1 MQNGTFPRLT
11 ALDGIRGL
19 TALFVCF
26 EHFAIGF
33 DTALLDGQAQHSH
46 FPWDIALSHNVLSF
60 IYDPDVGLFFV
71 LSGFVL
77 AASTVAAP
85 APFWRLAVRRYIRL
99 ILPVFAVT
107 ILIYLLLHLGVFH
120 NCAAAARL
128 SRSSWMSY
136 IYIPY
141 CFTQPLGQMLFAVLF
156 KLFFII
162 LNGHIVTGQI
172 TYILSMQNPVL
183 WTIPIELVGSLGLF
197 LFYRLRGPHFAQP
210 WACLVIALL
219 AVVVS
224 WETKYWG
231 FGCGIALFEIRRAV
245 LCLPSTYTG
254 LLVRLSLP
262 AGGFI
267 FIFGLWL
274 SSTPLILDQPH
285 IIFANYLYRFHVM
298 AMTLDLRHAGNTL
311 VVAAALFFRPAQR
324 LLNTRI
330 CQFLGR
336 ISFMMYLIQIPVLGA
351 AGATVLV
358 AATPYLGYGGAFLAA
373 FLAFISVTLC
383 AAALLTRILD
393 RPAIRL
399 SHQAMSFPQR
409 LK

>member
-1 MQNGTFPRLT
+1 MNTSPRLT

-46 FPWDIALSHNVLSF
+46 IPWDMALSHSVLSF
-60 IYDPDVGLFFV
+60 IYDPEVGLFFV
-71 LSGFVL
+71 LRGFVL

-99 ILPVFAVT
+99 ILPVFVVT

-128 SRSSWMSY
+128 SRSPWMSY

-197 LFYRLRGPHFAQP
+197 IFYALRGRFFAQP

-219 AVVVS
+219 AVVTS

-231 FGCGIALFEIRRAV
+231 FGCGIAIFEIRRVLLGRPGAYKALAQPCGAV
-245 LCLPSTYTG
+245 MMAL
-254 LLVRLSLP
+254 
-262 AGGFI
+262 
-267 FIFGLWL
+267 GLWL
-274 SSTPLILDQPH
+274 SACPNLCDAPHLFLLRLAAPLP
-285 IIFANYLYRFHVM
+285 FHTGV
-298 AMTLDLRHAGNTL
+298 DELRHAGNTL
-311 VVAAALFFRPAQR
+311 VVAAALIFRPAQS

-351 AGATVLV
+351 VGATVLV
-358 AATPYLGYGGAFLAA
+358 SATPYFGYGGAFLVAL
-373 FLAFISVTLC
+373 LAFIGTTIC
-383 AAALLTRILD
+383 AAALLTRYLD

-399 SHQAMSFPQR
+399 SHRAMSFPQR